1 MSDGSILLTGATGYV
16 GGRLL
21 PALEACGRP
30 VRCLARRPEFLAAR
44 VAAST
49 EIVAGD
55 LLDPGSVRAALG
67 GIETAYYMVH
77 SMGSK
82 ADFQAQDRRAA
93 EMFGQE
99 AKRAGVRR
107 IVYLG
112 GLGSG
117 SDLSPHLASRQ
128 EVGRILRTITPRW
141 VRVEAQPISIEDAI
155 AYPVAAL
162 EAEGIESSIVEIG
175 GADRV
180 SYQEIMLQYARQRGL
195 RRFFLPVPVLTPAL
209 SSLWLGLVTPLYA
222 RVGRKLIDSIRNPT
236 VIESDRHLELFPSI
250 QPRGIGESI
259 AHALQQEDARF
270 LTRFSDS
277 ISSTGA
283 TDLWLEAGFGT
294 RLIDSRQMKLSFSTE
309 RAFEPIRRIGGTA
322 GWYYGDWLWQLR
334 GIIDLLI
341 GGVGLRRGRPRPE
354 DLRPGDKVDFWRI
367 EAIAPNRLLR
377 LRAEMKLPGRAWLQF
392 EVEPNGD
399 GSTVRQTVIFDPCG
413 LGGRLYWYALYP
425 IHTLVLKGMLRGIT
439 SAAER
444 S

>member
-128 EVGRILRTITPRW
+128 EVGRILRTSGVPTLEFRASIIIGSGSLSFEMIRALVEKLPFMITPRW

-155 AYPVAAL
+155 AYLVAAL
-162 EAEGIESSIVEIG
+162 EAEGKESSIVEIG
-175 GADRV
+175 GADPACGSV
-180 SYQEIMLQYARQRGL
+180 WS
-195 RRFFLPVPVLTPAL
+195 RRC
-209 SSLWLGLVTPLYA
+209 
-222 RVGRKLIDSIRNPT
+222 
-236 VIESDRHLELFPSI
+236 
-250 QPRGIGESI
+250 
-259 AHALQQEDARF
+259 
-270 LTRFSDS
+270 
-277 ISSTGA
+277 
-283 TDLWLEAGFGT
+283 
-294 RLIDSRQMKLSFSTE
+294 M
-309 RAFEPIRRIGGTA
+309 
-322 GWYYGDWLWQLR
+322 
-334 GIIDLLI
+334 
-341 GGVGLRRGRPRPE
+341 
-354 DLRPGDKVDFWRI
+354 PG
-367 EAIAPNRLLR
+367 
-377 LRAEMKLPGRAWLQF
+377 
-392 EVEPNGD
+392 
-399 GSTVRQTVIFDPCG
+399 
-413 LGGRLYWYALYP
+413 
-425 IHTLVLKGMLRGIT
+425 
-439 SAAER
+439 SAA